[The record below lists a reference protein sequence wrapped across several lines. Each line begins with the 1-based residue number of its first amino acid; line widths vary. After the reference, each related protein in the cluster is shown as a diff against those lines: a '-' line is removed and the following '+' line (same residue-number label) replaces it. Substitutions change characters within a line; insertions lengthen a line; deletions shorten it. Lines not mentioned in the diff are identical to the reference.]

1 MAQTIKVKRG
11 LSTNLPVSFEM
22 GELAYATDTQQL
34 YVGTGT
40 GRVLIN
46 NPQFTLPDVGTEGA
60 YYKVT
65 TDSKGRVISGQTT
78 LSITDIGGLGTAA
91 SKNIGTTNGTIPILG
106 ADGKLNTSVLPA
118 IAISDTFVV
127 ATEAA
132 MLAVTAQV
140 GDIAIRTDL
149 RKSFILKA
157 EGASTLA
164 NWQELLTPTDAVT
177 SVAGKTGVVTLVK
190 SDVGL
195 GNVDNTSDA
204 NKPISTATQT
214 ALNAK
219 ANATDLTAHTNS
231 TSNPHS
237 VTKAQV
243 GLGNVDNTSDANKP
257 ISTATAAALAE
268 KAPIA
273 SPTFTGTPKATTA
286 AADTN
291 TTQIATTAFVI
302 GQASSSTPLG
312 LAEEGVVGTSKK
324 YARADHQ
331 HPMPAVIDGGTF

>member
-11 LSTNLPVSFEM
+11 LSANLPTSFEV
-22 GELAYATDTQQL
+22 GELAYATDTQKL

-46 NPQFTLPDVGTEGA
+46 TPEFTLPDVGTEGT

-65 TDSKGRVISGQTT
+65 TDSKGRVVSGQTT
-78 LSITDIGGLGTAA
+78 LSTTDIEGLGTAA
-91 SKNIGTTNGTIPILG
+91 SKDTGTTSGTIPILG
-106 ADGKLNTSVLPA
+106 ANGKLNTSVLPA

-127 ATEAA
+127 ATQEA
-132 MLAVTAQV
+132 MLALTAEV

-149 RKSFILKA
+149 SKSFILKA
-157 EGASTLA
+157 DGASTLN

-190 SDVGL
+190 ADVGL

-204 NKPISTATQT
+204 
-214 ALNAK
+214 
-219 ANATDLTAHTNS
+219 D
-231 TSNPHS
+231 
-237 VTKAQV
+237 
-243 GLGNVDNTSDANKP
+243 KP

-268 KAPIA
+268 KAPLA

-286 AADTN
+286 TADTN

-302 GQASSSTPLG
+302 GQASSSAPLG
-312 LAEEGVVGTSKK
+312 LADTATVGTSKK

-331 HPMPAVIDGGTF
+331 HPMPTVIDGGTF

>member
-22 GELAYATDTQQL
+22 GELAYTTDTQQL
-34 YVGTGT
+34 YVGTGS

-46 NPQFTLPDVGTEGA
+46 NPEFTLPDVGTEGA

-65 TDSKGRVISGQTT
+65 TDSKGRVVSGQTT
-78 LSITDIGGLGTAA
+78 LSTADIEGLGTAA
-91 SKNIGTTNGTIPILG
+91 SKDTGTASGTIPILG
-106 ADGKLNTSVLPA
+106 ANGKLNTSVLPA

-132 MLAVTAQV
+132 MLALTAEV

-149 RKSFILKA
+149 NKSFILKA
-157 EGASTLA
+157 DGASTLA

-190 SDVGL
+190 ADVGL

-204 NKPISTATQT
+204 NKPISDATAT
-214 ALNAK
+214 
-219 ANATDLTAHTNS
+219 
-231 TSNPHS
+231 
-237 VTKAQV
+237 
-243 GLGNVDNTSDANKP
+243 
-257 ISTATAAALAE
+257 ALAE
-268 KAPIA
+268 KAPLA

-286 AADTN
+286 AVDTN
-291 TTQIATTAFVI
+291 TIQIATTAFVI
-302 GQASSSTPLG
+302 GQASSSAPLG
-312 LAEEGVVGTSKK
+312 LADTATVGTSKK

-331 HPMPAVIDGGTF
+331 HPMPTVIDGGTF

>member
-11 LSTNLPVSFEM
+11 LSTNLPASFEM
-22 GELAYATDTQQL
+22 GELAYATDTQKL

-46 NPQFTLPDVGTEGA
+46 NPEFELPDVGTEGT

-65 TDSKGRVISGQTT
+65 TDSKGRVVSGQTT

-91 SKNIGTTNGTIPILG
+91 SKDTGTTSGTIPILG

-118 IAISDTFVV
+118 LAISDTFVV
-127 ATEAA
+127 ASQEA
-132 MLAVTAQV
+132 MLALTAEV

-149 RKSFILKA
+149 NKSFILKE
-157 EGASTLA
+157 EGASVLA

-195 GNVDNTSDA
+195 DNVDNTSDA
-204 NKPISTATQT
+204 
-214 ALNAK
+214 
-219 ANATDLTAHTNS
+219 D
-231 TSNPHS
+231 
-237 VTKAQV
+237 
-243 GLGNVDNTSDANKP
+243 KP

-268 KAPIA
+268 KAPLA

-302 GQASSSTPLG
+302 GQASSSAPLG
-312 LAEEGVVGTSKK
+312 LADTATVGTSKK

-331 HPMPAVIDGGTF
+331 HPMPTVIDGGTF

>member
-11 LSTNLPVSFEM
+11 LSTNLPASFEM
-22 GELAYATDTQQL
+22 GELAYATDTQKL

-46 NPQFTLPDVGTEGA
+46 NPEFVLPDVGTGGT

-65 TDSKGRVISGQTT
+65 TDSKGRVVSGQTT
-78 LSITDIGGLGTAA
+78 LSTTDIEGLGTAA
-91 SKNIGTTNGTIPILG
+91 SKDIGTTSGTIPILE
-106 ADGKLNTSVLPA
+106 ANGKLNTSVLPA

-127 ATEAA
+127 ASQEA
-132 MLAVTAQV
+132 MLALTAEV

-149 RKSFILKA
+149 SKSFILK
-157 EGASTLA
+157 EDGASVLA

-204 NKPISTATQT
+204 
-214 ALNAK
+214 
-219 ANATDLTAHTNS
+219 D
-231 TSNPHS
+231 
-237 VTKAQV
+237 
-243 GLGNVDNTSDANKP
+243 KP

-268 KAPIA
+268 KAPLA

-286 AADTN
+286 APDTN

-302 GQASSSTPLG
+302 GQASSSAPLG
-312 LAEEGVVGTSKK
+312 LTDTATVGTSKK

-331 HPMPAVIDGGTF
+331 HAMPTVIDGGSF

>member
-1 MAQTIKVKRG
+1 MSQTIKVKRG

-22 GELAYATDTQQL
+22 GELAYAKDTQNL

-46 NPQFTLPDVGTEGA
+46 NPEFVLPDIGTAGT

-65 TDSKGRVISGQTT
+65 TDSNGRVISGQTT

-91 SKNIGTTNGTIPILG
+91 SKDTGTTSGTIPILG

-127 ATEAA
+127 ASQVA

-149 RKSFILKA
+149 NKSFILK
-157 EGASTLA
+157 EDGASTLA

-190 SDVGL
+190 ADVGLGNVLNVAQIPATEKGANSGVATLDSSGKLTAAQKPDYTKSDVGL

-204 NKPISTATQT
+204 S
-214 ALNAK
+214 
-219 ANATDLTAHTNS
+219 
-231 TSNPHS
+231 
-237 VTKAQV
+237 
-243 GLGNVDNTSDANKP
+243 KP
-257 ISTATAAALAE
+257 ISTATATALAAKAAL
-268 KAPIA
+268 A
-273 SPTFTGTPKATTA
+273 SPTFTGTPKAPTA
-286 AADTN
+286 SADTSS
-291 TTQIATTAFVI
+291 TQLATTAFVI
-302 GQASSSTPLG
+302 GQASSTAPLG
-312 LAEEGVVGTSKK
+312 LTDTAAVGTSKK

-331 HPMPAVIDGGTF
+331 HAMPTVIDGGTF

>member
-11 LSTNLPVSFEM
+11 LSANLPASFEM

-46 NPQFTLPDVGTEGA
+46 NPEFGLPDVGTEGT

-65 TDSKGRVISGQTT
+65 TDSKGRVVSGQTT
-78 LSITDIGGLGTAA
+78 LSTADIQGLGTAA
-91 SKNIGTTNGTIPILG
+91 SKDIGTTSGTIPILE

-127 ATEAA
+127 DSQEA
-132 MLAVTAQV
+132 MLALTAEV

-149 RKSFILKA
+149 SKSFILKK
-157 EGASTLA
+157 EGASVLA
-164 NWQELLTPTDAVT
+164 NWQELLTPTGAVI
-177 SVAGKTGVVTLVK
+177 SVAGKVGVVTLTK

-204 NKPISTATQT
+204 
-214 ALNAK
+214 
-219 ANATDLTAHTNS
+219 D
-231 TSNPHS
+231 
-237 VTKAQV
+237 
-243 GLGNVDNTSDANKP
+243 KP

-268 KAPIA
+268 KAPLA
-273 SPTFTGTPKATTA
+273 SPTFTGIPKAPTA
-286 AADTN
+286 APDTS

-302 GQASSSTPLG
+302 GQASQAPPLG
-312 LAEEGVVGTSKK
+312 LSDTAVVGTSKK
-324 YARADHQ
+324 YSRADHQ
-331 HPMPAVIDGGTF
+331 HPMPTVIDGGTF

>member
-1 MAQTIKVKRG
+1 MAQIIKVKRG
-11 LSTNLPVSFEM
+11 LSANLPASFEM
-22 GELAYATDTQQL
+22 GELAYATDTQKL

-46 NPQFTLPDVGTEGA
+46 TPEFTLPDVGTEGT

-65 TDSKGRVISGQTT
+65 TDSKGRVVSGQTT

-91 SKNIGTTNGTIPILG
+91 SKNTGTTSGTIPILG
-106 ADGKLNTSVLPA
+106 AGGKLNTSVLPA

-127 ATEAA
+127 ASQEA
-132 MLAVTAQV
+132 MLALTAEV

-149 RKSFILKA
+149 SKSFILKA
-157 EGASTLA
+157 DGASTLD

-177 SVAGKTGVVTLVK
+177 SVAGKTGAVTLVK
-190 SDVGL
+190 ADVGL

-204 NKPISTATQT
+204 
-214 ALNAK
+214 
-219 ANATDLTAHTNS
+219 D
-231 TSNPHS
+231 
-237 VTKAQV
+237 
-243 GLGNVDNTSDANKP
+243 KP
-257 ISTATAAALAE
+257 ISTATATALAE
-268 KAPIA
+268 KAPLA
-273 SPTFTGTPKATTA
+273 SPTFTGIPKATTA

-302 GQASSSTPLG
+302 GQASSSAPLG
-312 LAEEGVVGTSKK
+312 LADTATVGTSKK

-331 HPMPAVIDGGTF
+331 HPMPTVIDGGTF

>member
-1 MAQTIKVKRG
+1 MAQIIKVKRG
-11 LSTNLPVSFEM
+11 LSANLPASFEM
-22 GELAYATDTQQL
+22 GELAYATDTQKL

-46 NPQFTLPDVGTEGA
+46 NPEFTLPDVGTEGT

-65 TDSKGRVISGQTT
+65 TDSKGRVVSGQTT
-78 LSITDIGGLGTAA
+78 LSTTDIEGLGTAA
-91 SKNIGTTNGTIPILG
+91 SKDTGTTSGTIPILG

-127 ATEAA
+127 ATQEA
-132 MLAVTAQV
+132 MLALTAEV

-149 RKSFILKA
+149 SKSFILKA
-157 EGASTLA
+157 DGASTLD

-177 SVAGKTGVVTLVK
+177 SVAGKVGVVTLVK

-195 GNVDNTSDA
+195 GNVDNTSD
-204 NKPISTATQT
+204 
-214 ALNAK
+214 L
-219 ANATDLTAHTNS
+219 D
-231 TSNPHS
+231 
-237 VTKAQV
+237 
-243 GLGNVDNTSDANKP
+243 KP

-268 KAPIA
+268 KAPLA

-302 GQASSSTPLG
+302 GQASSSAPLG
-312 LAEEGVVGTSKK
+312 LADTATVGTSKK
-324 YARADHQ
+324 YAREDHQ
-331 HPMPAVIDGGTF
+331 HPMPTVIDGGTF

>member
-11 LSTNLPVSFEM
+11 LSANLPASFEM
-22 GELAYATDTQQL
+22 GELAYATDTQKL

-46 NPQFTLPDVGTEGA
+46 TPEFELPDVGTEGT

-65 TDSKGRVISGQTT
+65 TDSKGRVVSGQTT

-91 SKNIGTTNGTIPILG
+91 SKNTGTTSGTIPILG

-118 IAISDTFVV
+118 LAISDTFVV
-127 ATEAA
+127 ASQEA
-132 MLAVTAQV
+132 MLALTAEV

-149 RKSFILKA
+149 NKSFILKE
-157 EGASTLA
+157 EGASVLA

-204 NKPISTATQT
+204 
-214 ALNAK
+214 
-219 ANATDLTAHTNS
+219 D
-231 TSNPHS
+231 
-237 VTKAQV
+237 
-243 GLGNVDNTSDANKP
+243 KP

-268 KAPIA
+268 KAPLA

-302 GQASSSTPLG
+302 GQASSSAPLG
-312 LAEEGVVGTSKK
+312 LADTATVGTSKK

-331 HPMPAVIDGGTF
+331 HPMPTVIDGGTF

>member
-46 NPQFTLPDVGTEGA
+46 SPEFTLPDVGTEGT

-65 TDSKGRVISGQTT
+65 TDSKGRVVSGQTT
-78 LSITDIGGLGTAA
+78 LSTTDIGGLGTAA
-91 SKNIGTTNGTIPILG
+91 SKDTGTTSGTIPILG
-106 ADGKLNTSVLPA
+106 ANGKLNTSVLPA
-118 IAISDTFVV
+118 LAISDTFVV
-127 ATEAA
+127 ATEVA
-132 MLAVTAQV
+132 MLALTAEV

-149 RKSFILKA
+149 NKSFILKA
-157 EGASTLA
+157 DGASTLA

-190 SDVGL
+190 ADVGL

-204 NKPISTATQT
+204 
-214 ALNAK
+214 
-219 ANATDLTAHTNS
+219 D
-231 TSNPHS
+231 
-237 VTKAQV
+237 
-243 GLGNVDNTSDANKP
+243 KP

-268 KAPIA
+268 KAPLA

-286 AADTN
+286 AADTD

-302 GQASSSTPLG
+302 GQASSSAPLG
-312 LAEEGVVGTSKK
+312 LADTATVGTSKK

-331 HPMPAVIDGGTF
+331 HPMPTVIDGGTF

>member
-1 MAQTIKVKRG
+1 MAQIIKVKRG
-11 LSTNLPVSFEM
+11 LSANLPASFEM

-46 NPQFTLPDVGTEGA
+46 NPEFELPDVGTEGT

-65 TDSKGRVISGQTT
+65 TDSKGRVVSGQTT
-78 LSITDIGGLGTAA
+78 LSTADIQGLGTAA
-91 SKNIGTTNGTIPILG
+91 TKNTGTTSGTIPVLG
-106 ADGKLNTSVLPA
+106 TDGKLNASVLPA

-127 ATEAA
+127 DSQEA
-132 MLAVTAQV
+132 MLALTAEV

-149 RKSFILKA
+149 SKSFILKK
-157 EGASTLA
+157 EGASVLA
-164 NWQELLTPTDAVT
+164 NWQELLTPTDTVT
-177 SVAGKTGVVTLVK
+177 SVAGKVGAVTLTK

-204 NKPISTATQT
+204 
-214 ALNAK
+214 
-219 ANATDLTAHTNS
+219 D
-231 TSNPHS
+231 
-237 VTKAQV
+237 
-243 GLGNVDNTSDANKP
+243 KP

-268 KAPIA
+268 KAPLA

-286 AADTN
+286 APDTN

-302 GQASSSTPLG
+302 GQASSSVPLG
-312 LAEEGVVGTSKK
+312 LADEGVVGTSKK

-331 HPMPAVIDGGTF
+331 HPMPTVIDGGTF

>member
-11 LSTNLPVSFEM
+11 LSANLPASFEM
-22 GELAYATDTQQL
+22 GELAYATDTQKL

-46 NPQFTLPDVGTEGA
+46 NPEFTLPDVGTEGT

-65 TDSKGRVISGQTT
+65 TDSKGRVVSGQTT
-78 LSITDIGGLGTAA
+78 LSTTDIEGLGTAA
-91 SKNIGTTNGTIPILG
+91 SKDTGTTSGTIPVLG
-106 ADGKLNTSVLPA
+106 ANGKLNTSVLPA
-118 IAISDTFVV
+118 LTISDTFVV
-127 ATEAA
+127 ASQEA
-132 MLAVTAQV
+132 MLALTAEV

-149 RKSFILKA
+149 SKSFILKA
-157 EGASTLA
+157 DGASTLD

-177 SVAGKTGVVTLVK
+177 SVAGKVGVVTLVK
-190 SDVGL
+190 ADVGL

-204 NKPISTATQT
+204 
-214 ALNAK
+214 
-219 ANATDLTAHTNS
+219 D
-231 TSNPHS
+231 
-237 VTKAQV
+237 
-243 GLGNVDNTSDANKP
+243 KP

-268 KAPIA
+268 KAPLA

-302 GQASSSTPLG
+302 GQASSSAPLG
-312 LAEEGVVGTSKK
+312 LADTATVGTSKK
-324 YARADHQ
+324 YAREDHQ
-331 HPMPAVIDGGTF
+331 HPMPTVIDGGTF

>member
-1 MAQTIKVKRG
+1 MVQTIKVKRG

-22 GELAYATDTQQL
+22 GELAYATDTQNL

-46 NPQFTLPDVGTEGA
+46 NPEFTLPDVGTAGA

-65 TDSKGRVISGQTT
+65 TDSKGRVVSGQAT
-78 LSITDIGGLGTAA
+78 LSIADIGDLGTAA
-91 SKNIGTTNGTIPILG
+91 SKDTGTTSGTIPILG

-127 ATEAA
+127 ATEVA
-132 MLAVTAQV
+132 MLALTAEV
-140 GDIAIRTDL
+140 GDVAIRTDL
-149 RKSFILKA
+149 SKSFILKA
-157 EGASTLA
+157 DGASTLA
-164 NWQELLTPTDAVT
+164 NWKELLTPTDAVT
-177 SVAGKTGVVTLVK
+177 SVAGKTGVVTLIK

-195 GNVDNTSDA
+195 D
-204 NKPISTATQT
+204 
-214 ALNAK
+214 
-219 ANATDLTAHTNS
+219 
-231 TSNPHS
+231 
-237 VTKAQV
+237 
-243 GLGNVDNTSDANKP
+243 NVDNTSDANKP

-268 KAPIA
+268 KAPLA
-273 SPTFTGTPKATTA
+273 SPTFTGTPKATTT

-302 GQASSSTPLG
+302 GQASSSAPLG
-312 LAEEGVVGTSKK
+312 LADSGVVGTSKK

-331 HPMPAVIDGGTF
+331 HAMPTIIDGGTF

>member
-11 LSTNLPVSFEM
+11 LSTNLPASFEM
-22 GELAYATDTQQL
+22 GELAYATDTQKL

-46 NPQFTLPDVGTEGA
+46 TPEFELPDVGTEGT

-65 TDSKGRVISGQTT
+65 TDSKGRVVSGQTT

-91 SKNIGTTNGTIPILG
+91 SKNTGTTSGTIPILG
-106 ADGKLNTSVLPA
+106 AGGKLNTSVLPA

-127 ATEAA
+127 DSQEA
-132 MLAVTAQV
+132 MLALTAEV

-149 RKSFILKA
+149 SKSFILKA
-157 EGASTLA
+157 DGASVLA

-177 SVAGKTGVVTLVK
+177 SVAGKTGAVTLTK

-204 NKPISTATQT
+204 DKPISTA
-214 ALNAK
+214 
-219 ANATDLTAHTNS
+219 
-231 TSNPHS
+231 
-237 VTKAQV
+237 V
-243 GLGNVDNTSDANKP
+243 
-257 ISTATAAALAE
+257 AAALAT
-268 KAPIA
+268 KAPLA

-302 GQASSSTPLG
+302 GQASSSAPLG
-312 LAEEGVVGTSKK
+312 LADTATVGTSKK

-331 HPMPAVIDGGTF
+331 HPMPTVIDGGTF

>member
-22 GELAYATDTQQL
+22 GELAYATDTQNL

-46 NPQFTLPDVGTEGA
+46 NPEFTLPDVGAADT

-65 TDSKGRVISGQTT
+65 TDSKGRVVSGQTT

-91 SKNIGTTNGTIPILG
+91 SKDTGTTNGTIPILD

-118 IAISDTFVV
+118 LAISDTFVV
-127 ATEAA
+127 DTQVA
-132 MLAVTAQV
+132 MLALTAQV

-149 RKSFILKA
+149 SKSFILKEA
-157 EGASTLA
+157 GASTLA
-164 NWQELLTPTDAVT
+164 NWQELLTPTTGVT

-190 SDVGL
+190 ADVGL
-195 GNVDNTSDA
+195 D
-204 NKPISTATQT
+204 
-214 ALNAK
+214 
-219 ANATDLTAHTNS
+219 
-231 TSNPHS
+231 
-237 VTKAQV
+237 
-243 GLGNVDNTSDANKP
+243 NVDNTSDANKP

-273 SPTFTGTPKATTA
+273 SPTFTGTPLSTTA

-302 GQASSSTPLG
+302 GQASSSAPLG
-312 LAEEGVVGTSKK
+312 LTDTAAVGTSKK
-324 YARADHQ
+324 YAREDHQ
-331 HPMPAVIDGGTF
+331 HAMPAVIDGGTF

>member
-11 LSTNLPVSFEM
+11 LSTNLPASFEI
-22 GELAYATDTQQL
+22 GELAYATDTQKL

-46 NPQFTLPDVGTEGA
+46 TPEFTLPDVGTEGT

-65 TDSKGRVISGQTT
+65 TDSKGRVVSGQTT
-78 LSITDIGGLGTAA
+78 LSTTDIEGLGTAA
-91 SKNIGTTNGTIPILG
+91 SKDTGTTSGTIPILG
-106 ADGKLNTSVLPA
+106 ANGKLNTSVLPA

-127 ATEAA
+127 ATQEA
-132 MLAVTAQV
+132 MLALTAEV

-149 RKSFILKA
+149 SKSFILKA
-157 EGASTLA
+157 DGASVLA

-204 NKPISTATQT
+204 
-214 ALNAK
+214 
-219 ANATDLTAHTNS
+219 D
-231 TSNPHS
+231 
-237 VTKAQV
+237 
-243 GLGNVDNTSDANKP
+243 KP

-268 KAPIA
+268 KAPLA

-302 GQASSSTPLG
+302 GQASSSAPLG
-312 LAEEGVVGTSKK
+312 LADTATVGTSKK
-324 YARADHQ
+324 YAREDHQ
-331 HPMPAVIDGGTF
+331 HPMPTVIDGGTF

>member
-22 GELAYATDTQQL
+22 GELAYATDTQNL

-46 NPQFTLPDVGTEGA
+46 NPEFVLPDVGTEGA

-65 TDSKGRVISGQTT
+65 TDSKGRVVSGQTT

-91 SKNIGTTNGTIPILG
+91 SKNTGTTSGTIPILEEG
-106 ADGKLNTSVLPA
+106 GKLNTSVLPA

-127 ATEAA
+127 ATQVA
-132 MLAVTAQV
+132 MLALTAEV
-140 GDIAIRTDL
+140 GDVAIRTDL
-149 RKSFILKA
+149 SKSFILKA
-157 EGASTLA
+157 AGASTLA

-190 SDVGL
+190 ADVEL

-204 NKPISTATQT
+204 
-214 ALNAK
+214 
-219 ANATDLTAHTNS
+219 D
-231 TSNPHS
+231 
-237 VTKAQV
+237 
-243 GLGNVDNTSDANKP
+243 KP

-268 KAPIA
+268 KAPLA

-286 AADTN
+286 SADTN

-302 GQASSSTPLG
+302 GQASSSAPLG
-312 LAEEGVVGTSKK
+312 LTDTAAVGTSKK
-324 YARADHQ
+324 YAREDHQ
-331 HPMPAVIDGGTF
+331 HPMPTVIDGGTF

>member
-11 LSTNLPVSFEM
+11 LSTNLPASFEM
-22 GELAYATDTQQL
+22 GELAYATDTQKL

-46 NPQFTLPDVGTEGA
+46 TPEFTLPDVGTEGT

-65 TDSKGRVISGQTT
+65 TDSKGRVVSGQTT

-91 SKNIGTTNGTIPILG
+91 SKDTGTTSGTIPILD
-106 ADGKLNTSVLPA
+106 ANGKLNTSVLPA

-127 ATEAA
+127 ATQAA
-132 MLAVTAQV
+132 MLALTAEV
-140 GDIAIRTDL
+140 GDIAVRTDL
-149 RKSFILKA
+149 SKSFILKA
-157 EGASTLA
+157 AGASTLA
-164 NWQELLTPTDAVT
+164 NWQELLTPTDTVT

-204 NKPISTATQT
+204 
-214 ALNAK
+214 
-219 ANATDLTAHTNS
+219 D
-231 TSNPHS
+231 
-237 VTKAQV
+237 
-243 GLGNVDNTSDANKP
+243 KP

-268 KAPIA
+268 KAPLA

-302 GQASSSTPLG
+302 GQASSSAPLG
-312 LAEEGVVGTSKK
+312 LADTATVGTSKK
-324 YARADHQ
+324 YAREDHQ
-331 HPMPAVIDGGTF
+331 HPMPTVIDGGTF

>member
-1 MAQTIKVKRG
+1 MAQTIKIKRG
-11 LSTNLPVSFEM
+11 LSTNLPASFEM
-22 GELAYATDTQQL
+22 GELAYVTDTQQL

-46 NPQFTLPDVGTEGA
+46 NPQFTLPDVGTEGT

-78 LSITDIGGLGTAA
+78 LSTTDIEGLGTAA
-91 SKNIGTTNGTIPILG
+91 SKDIGTTSGTIPVLG
-106 ADGKLNTSVLPA
+106 ANGKLNTSVLPA

-127 ATEAA
+127 ATQAA
-132 MLAVTAQV
+132 MLALTAEV

-149 RKSFILKA
+149 SKSFILK
-157 EGASTLA
+157 EDGASVLA

-177 SVAGKTGVVTLVK
+177 SVAGKTGAVTLTK

-204 NKPISTATQT
+204 
-214 ALNAK
+214 
-219 ANATDLTAHTNS
+219 D
-231 TSNPHS
+231 
-237 VTKAQV
+237 
-243 GLGNVDNTSDANKP
+243 KP

-268 KAPIA
+268 KAPLA
-273 SPTFTGTPKATTA
+273 SPTFTGIPKATTA
-286 AADTN
+286 EPDTN

-302 GQASSSTPLG
+302 GQASSSAPLG
-312 LAEEGVVGTSKK
+312 LADTAIVGTSKK

-331 HPMPAVIDGGTF
+331 HPMPTVIDGGTF

>member
-1 MAQTIKVKRG
+1 MAQIIKVKRG
-11 LSTNLPVSFEM
+11 LSANLPASFEM
-22 GELAYATDTQQL
+22 GELAYATDTQKL

-46 NPQFTLPDVGTEGA
+46 TPEFELPDVGTEGT

-65 TDSKGRVISGQTT
+65 TDSKGRVVSGQTT

-91 SKNIGTTNGTIPILG
+91 SKNTGTTSGTIPILG

-118 IAISDTFVV
+118 LAISDTFVV
-127 ATEAA
+127 ASQEA
-132 MLAVTAQV
+132 MLALTAEV

-149 RKSFILKA
+149 NKSFILKE
-157 EGASTLA
+157 EGASVLA

-177 SVAGKTGVVTLVK
+177 SVAGKTGAVTLVK
-190 SDVGL
+190 ADVGL

-204 NKPISTATQT
+204 
-214 ALNAK
+214 
-219 ANATDLTAHTNS
+219 D
-231 TSNPHS
+231 
-237 VTKAQV
+237 
-243 GLGNVDNTSDANKP
+243 KP

-268 KAPIA
+268 KAPLA

-302 GQASSSTPLG
+302 GHASSSAPLG
-312 LAEEGVVGTSKK
+312 LADTATVGTSKK

-331 HPMPAVIDGGTF
+331 HPMPTVIDGGTF

>member
-22 GELAYATDTQQL
+22 GELAYATDTQNL

-46 NPQFTLPDVGTEGA
+46 NPEFTLPDVGTEGT

-65 TDSKGRVISGQTT
+65 TDSKGRVVSGQTT
-78 LSITDIGGLGTAA
+78 LSTTDIGGLGTAA
-91 SKNIGTTNGTIPILG
+91 SKDTGTTSGTIPILG
-106 ADGKLNTSVLPA
+106 EGGKLNTSVLPA

-127 ATEAA
+127 DTQVA
-132 MLAVTAQV
+132 MLALTAEV

-149 RKSFILKA
+149 NKSFILKTA
-157 EGASTLA
+157 GASTLA
-164 NWQELLTPTDAVT
+164 NWQELLTPTDTVT
-177 SVAGKTGVVTLVK
+177 SVAGKTGTVTLVK
-190 SDVGL
+190 ADVGL
-195 GNVDNTSDA
+195 NNVDNTSDA
-204 NKPISTATQT
+204 
-214 ALNAK
+214 
-219 ANATDLTAHTNS
+219 D
-231 TSNPHS
+231 
-237 VTKAQV
+237 
-243 GLGNVDNTSDANKP
+243 KP

-268 KAPIA
+268 KAPLA

-286 AADTN
+286 VADTN

-302 GQASSSTPLG
+302 GQASSSAPLG
-312 LAEEGVVGTSKK
+312 LADTATVGTSKK

-331 HPMPAVIDGGTF
+331 HPMPTVIDGGTF

>member
-11 LSTNLPVSFEM
+11 LSANLPASFEM
-22 GELAYATDTQQL
+22 GELAYATDTQKL

-46 NPQFTLPDVGTEGA
+46 TPQFTLPDVGTEGT

-65 TDSKGRVISGQTT
+65 TDSKGRVVSGQTT
-78 LSITDIGGLGTAA
+78 LSTADIQGLGTAA
-91 SKNIGTTNGTIPILG
+91 TKNTGTTSGTIPILG
-106 ADGKLNTSVLPA
+106 ANGKLNTSVLPA
-118 IAISDTFVV
+118 LAISDTFVV
-127 ATEAA
+127 NSQEA
-132 MLAVTAQV
+132 MLALTAQV

-149 RKSFILKA
+149 SKSFILK
-157 EGASTLA
+157 EDGASTLA

-190 SDVGL
+190 ADVGL

-204 NKPISTATQT
+204 
-214 ALNAK
+214 
-219 ANATDLTAHTNS
+219 D
-231 TSNPHS
+231 
-237 VTKAQV
+237 
-243 GLGNVDNTSDANKP
+243 KP

-268 KAPIA
+268 KAPLA

-302 GQASSSTPLG
+302 GQASSSAPLG
-312 LAEEGVVGTSKK
+312 LADTATVGTSKK
-324 YARADHQ
+324 YAREDHQ
-331 HPMPAVIDGGTF
+331 HPMPTVIDGGTF

>member
-46 NPQFTLPDVGTEGA
+46 TPEFTLPDVGTEGT

-65 TDSKGRVISGQTT
+65 TDSKGRVASGQTT
-78 LSITDIGGLGTAA
+78 LSTTDIGGLGTAA
-91 SKNIGTTNGTIPILG
+91 SKDTGTTSGTIPILG
-106 ADGKLNTSVLPA
+106 VGGKLNTSVLPA

-127 ATEAA
+127 ATEVA
-132 MLAVTAQV
+132 MLALTAEV
-140 GDIAIRTDL
+140 GDVAIRTDL
-149 RKSFILKA
+149 SKSFILKA
-157 EGASTLA
+157 DGASTLA

-190 SDVGL
+190 ADVGL

-204 NKPISTATQT
+204 
-214 ALNAK
+214 
-219 ANATDLTAHTNS
+219 D
-231 TSNPHS
+231 
-237 VTKAQV
+237 
-243 GLGNVDNTSDANKP
+243 KP
-257 ISTATAAALAE
+257 ISTATAADLAA
-268 KAPIA
+268 KAPLA

-286 AADTN
+286 AVDTN

-302 GQASSSTPLG
+302 GQASSSAPLG
-312 LAEEGVVGTSKK
+312 LIDTATVGTSKK

-331 HPMPAVIDGGTF
+331 HPMPTVIDGGTF

>member
-1 MAQTIKVKRG
+1 MVQTIKVKRG

-22 GELAYATDTQQL
+22 GELAYATDTQNL

-46 NPQFTLPDVGTEGA
+46 NPEFTLPDVGTAGA

-65 TDSKGRVISGQTT
+65 TDSKGRVVSGQAT
-78 LSITDIGGLGTAA
+78 LSIADIGDLGTLGTAA
-91 SKNIGTTNGTIPILG
+91 SKDTGTTSGTIPILG

-127 ATEAA
+127 ATEVA
-132 MLAVTAQV
+132 MLALTAEV
-140 GDIAIRTDL
+140 GDVAIRTDL
-149 RKSFILKA
+149 SKSFILKA
-157 EGASTLA
+157 DGASTLA
-164 NWQELLTPTDAVT
+164 NWKELLTPTDAVT
-177 SVAGKTGVVTLVK
+177 SVAGKTGVVTLIK
-190 SDVGL
+190 SD
-195 GNVDNTSDA
+195 
-204 NKPISTATQT
+204 
-214 ALNAK
+214 
-219 ANATDLTAHTNS
+219 
-231 TSNPHS
+231 
-237 VTKAQV
+237 V

-268 KAPIA
+268 KAPLA
-273 SPTFTGTPKATTA
+273 SPTFTGTPKATTT

-302 GQASSSTPLG
+302 GQASSSAPLG
-312 LAEEGVVGTSKK
+312 LADSGVVGTSKK

-331 HPMPAVIDGGTF
+331 HAMPTIIDGGTF

>member
-11 LSTNLPVSFEM
+11 LSANLPASFEM
-22 GELAYATDTQQL
+22 GELAYATDTQKL

-46 NPQFTLPDVGTEGA
+46 TPEFTLPDVGTEGT

-65 TDSKGRVISGQTT
+65 TDSKGRVVSGQTT
-78 LSITDIGGLGTAA
+78 LSTTDIEGLGTAA
-91 SKNIGTTNGTIPILG
+91 SKNTGTTSGTIPILG
-106 ADGKLNTSVLPA
+106 AGGKLNTSVLPA

-127 ATEAA
+127 ASQEA
-132 MLAVTAQV
+132 MLALTAEV

-149 RKSFILKA
+149 SKSFILKA
-157 EGASTLA
+157 AGASTLA

-190 SDVGL
+190 ADVGL

-204 NKPISTATQT
+204 DKPISTAM
-214 ALNAK
+214 
-219 ANATDLTAHTNS
+219 
-231 TSNPHS
+231 
-237 VTKAQV
+237 
-243 GLGNVDNTSDANKP
+243 
-257 ISTATAAALAE
+257 AAALAE
-268 KAPIA
+268 KAPLA

-302 GQASSSTPLG
+302 GQASSSAPLG
-312 LAEEGVVGTSKK
+312 LADTATVGTSKK
-324 YARADHQ
+324 YAREDHQ
-331 HPMPAVIDGGTF
+331 HPMPTVIDGGTF

>member
-1 MAQTIKVKRG
+1 MSQTIKVKRG

-22 GELAYATDTQQL
+22 GELAYTTDTQQL
-34 YVGTGT
+34 YVGTGS

-46 NPQFTLPDVGTEGA
+46 NPEFTLPDVGTEGA

-65 TDSKGRVISGQTT
+65 TDSKGRVVSGQTT
-78 LSITDIGGLGTAA
+78 LSITDIEGLGTAA
-91 SKNIGTTNGTIPILG
+91 SKDTGTTSGTIPILG
-106 ADGKLNTSVLPA
+106 ANGKLNTSVLPA

-127 ATEAA
+127 ATEVA
-132 MLAVTAQV
+132 MLALTAEV

-149 RKSFILKA
+149 NKSFILKA
-157 EGASTLA
+157 DGASTLA

-195 GNVDNTSDA
+195 N
-204 NKPISTATQT
+204 
-214 ALNAK
+214 
-219 ANATDLTAHTNS
+219 
-231 TSNPHS
+231 
-237 VTKAQV
+237 
-243 GLGNVDNTSDANKP
+243 NVDNTSDANKP
-257 ISTATAAALAE
+257 ISTATATALAE
-268 KAPIA
+268 KAPLA

-302 GQASSSTPLG
+302 GQASSSAPLG
-312 LAEEGVVGTSKK
+312 LTDTATVGTSKK

-331 HPMPAVIDGGTF
+331 HPMPTVIDGGTF